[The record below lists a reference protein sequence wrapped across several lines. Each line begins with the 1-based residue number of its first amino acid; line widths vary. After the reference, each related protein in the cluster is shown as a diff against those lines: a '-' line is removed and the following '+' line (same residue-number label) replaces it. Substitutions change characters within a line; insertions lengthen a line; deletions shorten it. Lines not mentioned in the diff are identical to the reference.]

1 MNQRLLIIDDAAEVH
16 RLLESRL
23 HAEDL
28 ILDFV
33 DEAQAGFDRAK
44 TTQPDLILLDVRMP
58 EISGFE
64 LCRLLKSDPAT
75 ANIPIIFLSG
85 ATDPVDKIKG
95 LDLGAIDY
103 ITKPFDAAELRAR
116 VRSGLRTKRYQDLL
130 SERAQVEGLTGLWN
144 KRHFEQRLFE
154 TFSAATRYC
163 RPFSLL
169 VLDLDDF
176 TEVNQR
182 YGRPGADKALMFV
195 GTLLVESTRT
205 CDVVCRFG
213 PDDFAILLPETMV
226 NQARLLGDRL
236 LSGVIGLRVDYRG
249 EPVRLTASVGIAGI
263 NSEGSVTEATA
274 VGLQQKALSALT
286 SARDAGQNQVA
297 IAT

>member
-23 HAEDL
+23 QAEDL

-33 DEAQAGFDRAK
+33 DQAQAGFDRAK
-44 TTQPDLILLDVRMP
+44 STQPDLILLDVRMP

-64 LCRLLKSDPAT
+64 LCRLLKADPCT
-75 ANIPIIFLSG
+75 AHIPVIFLSG

-103 ITKPFDAAELRAR
+103 ITKPFEPAELRAR
-116 VRSGLRTKRYQDLL
+116 VRSGLRTKRFQDLL
-130 SERAQVEGLTGLWN
+130 SERAQVDGLTGLWN
-144 KRHFEQRLFE
+144 ARHLEQRLFE
-154 TFSAATRYC
+154 TFSAAQRYC

-169 VLDLDDF
+169 ILDLDHF
-176 TEVNQR
+176 GEVNQR
-182 YGRPGADKALMFV
+182 YGRPGADKALMSV
-195 GTLLVESTRT
+195 GNLLVESTRT
-205 CDVVCRFG
+205 CDIVCRFG

-236 LSGVIGLRVDYRG
+236 LSGVIGLRIDYRG
-249 EPVRLTASVGIAGI
+249 EPIRLTASVGVAGI
-263 NSEGSVTEATA
+263 NAEGGVNEATA
-274 VGLQQKALSALT
+274 VGLQQKALDAL
-286 SARDAGQNQVA
+286 AKAKADGQNQVT